1 MVAQELVKRMKCL
14 GLAGAFFVSSLLSF
28 GSPKGV
34 ADTLI
39 VHNLADHSLSFLA
52 LPSGKEVARLGVKPH
67 VYDLHVTADGRDLIA
82 SSYSF
87 PAVSPASLQDVMQ
100 QVFDVSSAALKGE
113 IGSPEPLSPN
123 VRKIRRSF
131 PLGDEVMPH
140 PPSKLAGQFIAV
152 GRSFY
157 LAEMMINRVPLGLTA
172 FSQKGVEGYIYYS
185 NTRRITVLDMARN
198 APLRRFELRSEPQT
212 LDLSPDE
219 RVLWVASNTQPII
232 ELYDVQ
238 SGGFRRS
245 IALQSV
251 ATRLLSSPDK
261 RWIVAAHYGAGSLT
275 IIDRASQQV
284 TTTVTLDVRE
294 GALSKPAQLLFDR
307 AGTRLFISLPLE
319 GRVALLDALNWSL
332 QSVFDAGLGAHG
344 LALSPIDVSQ

>member
-1 MVAQELVKRMKCL
+1 MAQNRVKQLKCL
-14 GLAGAFFVSSLLSF
+14 GLAGAFFVWSLLSF
-28 GSPKGV
+28 GVPKAI

-52 LPSGKEVARLGVKPH
+52 LPSGQEVARQSVRPH
-67 VYDLHVTADGRDLIA
+67 VYDLHVTADGGYVIA

-100 QVFDVSSAALKGE
+100 QVFDVSNAALKGE

-123 VRKIRRSF
+123 VREIRRSF
-131 PLGDEVMPH
+131 LVGDQVLAH
-140 PPSKLAGQFIAV
+140 PPSKLAGQFISV

-157 LAEMMINRVPLGLTA
+157 FAEMMMNRVPLELAA
-172 FSQKGVEGYIYYS
+172 FSQQGVEGYIHYG
-185 NTRRITVLDMARN
+185 NARRITVLDMARN
-198 APLRRFELRSEPQT
+198 TPLRRFELRSEPQA
-212 LDLSPDE
+212 LALSPDNQI
-219 RVLWVASNTQPII
+219 LWVASNTQPII
-232 ELYDVQ
+232 ELYDAQ
-238 SGGFRRS
+238 SGDYIRS

-251 ATRLLSSPDK
+251 ATRLLNSPDK

-284 TTTVTLDVRE
+284 STTVTLDVRE
-294 GALSKPAQLLFDR
+294 GALSKPAVMLFDA
-307 AGTRLFISLPLE
+307 AGTRLFVSLPLE
-319 GRVALLDALNWSL
+319 GRVALLDALDWSL
-332 QSVFDAGLGAHG
+332 QTVFEAGLGAHG